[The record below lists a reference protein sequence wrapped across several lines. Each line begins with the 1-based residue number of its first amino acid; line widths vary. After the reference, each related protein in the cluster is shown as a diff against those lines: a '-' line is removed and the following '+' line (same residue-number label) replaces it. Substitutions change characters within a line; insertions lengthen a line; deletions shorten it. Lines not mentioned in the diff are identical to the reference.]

1 MKPISNI
8 DHKKVTSKIT
18 HESTSVAM
26 FHFVSDLLSHVC
38 FSLRA
43 TSVLETLFSESKTGR
58 KGHLLKFSS
67 KWKINKFLVSSCEH
81 ILYKVLWV
89 LQAHLPSSKKWW
101 QAISHV
107 ALCNETPWGREQ
119 CLLGN
124 YTISQNSSQVRLFMK
139 YIASETEE
147 SQNGILF
154 TSKVIPARKQTCF
167 QKKQMEYPKANPE
180 SRQVWSS
187 GKTLLDLPWS
197 NGNDQW
203 PMAIFGHAQ
212 HTMVLHLCRA
222 KCSLIQVFI
231 TCVLLL
237 DAFIGLLMQKSEPSL
252 LFEKRLVL
260 FLLLSCQSERS

>member
-89 LQAHLPSSKKWW
+89 LQAHLPSSKKWL

-124 YTISQNSSQVRLFMK
+124 YTLSQDSSQGILFMK
-139 YIASETEE
+139 YIASENEE
-147 SQNGILF
+147 SQIRFYSQVRLF
-154 TSKVIPARKQTCF
+154 PQESKTCF
-167 QKKQMEYPKANPE
+167 QKKTNGIPKGK
-180 SRQVWSS
+180 SRVETSLEFRKNIVGLTLKQWQWSI
-187 GKTLLDLPWS
+187 T
-197 NGNDQW
+197 NGNFW
-203 PMAIFGHAQ
+203 PCTTYHGA
-212 HTMVLHLCRA
+212 
-222 KCSLIQVFI
+222 SLVSGQMFPN
-231 TCVLLL
+231 TSFCYMW
-237 DAFIGLLMQKSEPSL
+237 F
-252 LFEKRLVL
+252 F
-260 FLLLSCQSERS
+260 F

>member
-1 MKPISNI
+1 MFVFLCVQQVSWKP
-8 DHKKVTSKIT
+8 
-18 HESTSVAM
+18 
-26 FHFVSDLLSHVC
+26 FFC
-38 FSLRA
+38 GQ
-43 TSVLETLFSESKTGR
+43 KTGC

-67 KWKINKFLVSSCEH
+67 KWKINKILVSSCEH

-147 SQNGILF
+147 SQNRILF

-167 QKKQMEYPKANPE
+167 QKKKQMEYQKASPE

-212 HTMVLHLCRA
+212 HAMVLHLCRA
-222 KCSLIQVFI
+222 KCSLIQVFV
-231 TCVLLL
+231 TCGSSFRCLYGFTYAKIRTLPV
-237 DAFIGLLMQKSEPSL
+237 IW
-252 LFEKRLVL
+252 EKTCFVSSTFVPIRKIIEK
-260 FLLLSCQSERS
+260 C

>member
-8 DHKKVTSKIT
+8 DPKKVTSKIT

-43 TSVLETLFSESKTGR
+43 TSVLETLFLESKTGC

-67 KWKINKFLVSSCEH
+67 KWKINKILVSSCEH

-89 LQAHLPSSKKWW
+89 LQAHLPSSKKWL

-124 YTISQNSSQVRLFMK
+124 YTISQNSSQGRLFMK
-139 YIASETEE
+139 YIASENEE
-147 SQNGILF
+147 SQIRFYSQVRLF
-154 TSKVIPARKQTCF
+154 PQESKTCF
-167 QKKQMEYPKANPE
+167 QKKTNGIPKGK
-180 SRQVWSS
+180 SRVETSLEFRKNIVGLTLKQWQWSM
-187 GKTLLDLPWS
+187 T
-197 NGNDQW
+197 NGNFW
-203 PMAIFGHAQ
+203 PCTTCHGA
-212 HTMVLHLCRA
+212 
-222 KCSLIQVFI
+222 SLVSSQMFPN
-231 TCVLLL
+231 TSFCYMW
-237 DAFIGLLMQKSEPSL
+237 F
-252 LFEKRLVL
+252 F
-260 FLLLSCQSERS
+260 F

>member
-43 TSVLETLFSESKTGR
+43 TSVLETLFSESKTGC

-67 KWKINKFLVSSCEH
+67 KWKINKILVSSCEH

-89 LQAHLPSSKKWW
+89 LQAHLPSSKKWL

-139 YIASETEE
+139 YIASENEE
-147 SQNGILF
+147 SQIRFYSQVRLF
-154 TSKVIPARKQTCF
+154 PQESKTCF
-167 QKKQMEYPKANPE
+167 QKKNKWNTK
-180 SRQVWSS
+180 RQVQSRDKS
-187 GKTLLDLPWS
+187 GVQEKHCWTYLEAMAMI
-197 NGNDQW
+197 NDQW
-203 PMAIFGHAQ
+203 QFLAMHNIPWCF
-212 HTMVLHLCRA
+212 
-222 KCSLIQVFI
+222 
-231 TCVLLL
+231 TCV
-237 DAFIGLLMQKSEPSL
+237 GPN
-252 LFEKRLVL
+252 VP
-260 FLLLSCQSERS
+260 

>member
-43 TSVLETLFSESKTGR
+43 TSVLETLFLRSKTGC

-89 LQAHLPSSKKWW
+89 LQAHLPSSKKWL

-147 SQNGILF
+147 SQNRILF

-167 QKKQMEYPKANPE
+167 QKKTNGIPKGK
-180 SRQVWSS
+180 SRVETSLEFRKNIVGLTLKQWQWSM
-187 GKTLLDLPWS
+187 T
-197 NGNDQW
+197 NGNFW
-203 PMAIFGHAQ
+203 PCTTYHGA
-212 HTMVLHLCRA
+212 
-222 KCSLIQVFI
+222 SLVSSQMFPN
-231 TCVLLL
+231 TSFCYMW
-237 DAFIGLLMQKSEPSL
+237 F
-252 LFEKRLVL
+252 F
-260 FLLLSCQSERS
+260 F